1 MDQIM
6 KLLNLFCELTL
17 PGNQLGMPDYL
28 RSQISILQSVIEQL
42 QTMIKYTQDNLR
54 EWEDI

>member
-17 PGNQLGMPDYL
+17 PDNQLGMPDYL
-28 RSQISILQSVIEQL
+28 RSQLSILQSVVEQL
-42 QTMIKYTQDNLR
+42 QLMIKYTQDNLR

>member
-6 KLLNLFCELTL
+6 KLLNAFCELTL
-17 PGNQLGMPDYL
+17 PDNQLGMPDYL
-28 RSQISILQSVIEQL
+28 RSQLTILQSVMEQL
-42 QTMIKYTQDNLR
+42 QTMVKYTQDNLR

>member
-6 KLLNLFCELTL
+6 KLLNAFRELTL
-17 PGNQLGMPDYL
+17 PENQLGMPDYL
-28 RSQISILQSVIEQL
+28 RSQLSILQSIVEQL
-42 QTMIKYTQDNLR
+42 QTMIKYTQDNLC

>member
-6 KLLNLFCELTL
+6 KLLNAFRELTL
-17 PGNQLGMPDYL
+17 PDNQLGMPAYL
-28 RSQISILQSVIEQL
+28 RSQLSILQSVVEQL
-42 QTMIKYTQDNLR
+42 QLMIKYTQDNLR